1 MHDYP
6 MPPNYNPADWI
17 MMVAQ
22 MQSVQELESAGFFPK
37 DERPVTEGF
46 HGDEMEGRDALG
58 NTITRAS
65 VNGNVDERHVTQLT
79 EFNWL
84 MRREIVAMKRDKMFL
99 IARFM
104 QATFM
109 SLLIGIIF
117 LFVGERDPNH
127 PIVSTVSLFTMHS
140 NLLNLYLHS

>member
-1 MHDYP
+1 
-6 MPPNYNPADWI
+6 
-17 MMVAQ
+17 MVAQ

-37 DERPVTEGF
+37 DERPVTEAF
-46 HGDEMEGRDALG
+46 YGDEVEGKDALG

-65 VNGNVDERHVTQLT
+65 VIGNVDQRHVTQLT

-117 LFVGERDPNH
+117 LFVGERDPNQ
-127 PIVSTVSLFTMHS
+127 PVVSTLSPFIMYTSNVS
-140 NLLNLYLHS
+140 

>member
-1 MHDYP
+1 
-6 MPPNYNPADWI
+6 
-17 MMVAQ
+17 
-22 MQSVQELESAGFFPK
+22 
-37 DERPVTEGF
+37 
-46 HGDEMEGRDALG
+46 MEGRDALG